1 MNRPRQAERFRV
13 SRRRLLLSAARSSV
27 AVVLSVVVYYLV
39 PLDQGLD
46 IGTAIALAVSLVLF
60 AGVVVWQVRTVARSD
75 YPRLRAVETLAT
87 AGPIFLIIFSAAY
100 VLLSKNQADSF
111 SENLGRTDALYFT
124 VTVFATVGF
133 GDITPVTGTARVLT
147 MVQMLADVVLVG
159 MIARILLGAVRIA
172 EDARSAGSGEPP
184 GAEDPVGQG

>member
-1 MNRPRQAERFRV
+1 M
-13 SRRRLLLSAARSSV
+13 

-39 PLDQGLD
+39 PLDHGLD
-46 IGTAIALAVSLVLF
+46 IGTAIALAVSLVLS
-60 AGVVVWQVRTVARSD
+60 AGVLAWQVRTVTRSD
-75 YPRLRAVETLAT
+75 FPRLRAIETLAT

-100 VLLSKNQADSF
+100 VILSQNQADSF
-111 SENLGRTDALYFT
+111 SETFGRTDALYFT

-159 MIARILLGAVRIA
+159 MVARVLLGAVRIA

-184 GAEDPVGQG
+184 GPEESG